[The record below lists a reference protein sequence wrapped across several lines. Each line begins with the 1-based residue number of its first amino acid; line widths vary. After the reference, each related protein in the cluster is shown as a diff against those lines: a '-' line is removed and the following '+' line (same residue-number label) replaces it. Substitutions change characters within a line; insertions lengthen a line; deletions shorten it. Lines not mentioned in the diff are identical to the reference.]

1 MRPYTVFELNFFLN
15 VQKNITKYIRK
26 FGDKY
31 IYSRGFSL
39 KHDKQSVLRIR
50 TFFLQ
55 DPDPTL
61 LDVRIQI
68 RLNIIVPS
76 QKFHLFKNRKT
87 PMIWRNFT
95 NVWKLGYSRVFIE
108 NM

>member
-1 MRPYTVFELNFFLN
+1 MSLNFFLN

-39 KHDKQSVLRIR
+39 KHVQTVSVADPHL
-50 TFFLQ
+50 FLQ

-68 RLNIIVPS
+68 RLNIIVPA
-76 QKFHLFKNRKT
+76 QKFHLLKNRKT
-87 PMIWRNFT
+87 PMI
-95 NVWKLGYSRVFIE
+95 
-108 NM
+108 